1 MIYDIQ
7 STSTQS
13 NSRVSGIQ
21 IWNQEDPKIYYNTVY
36 LSGKGNGAN
45 PLGSAALYIY
55 GGFSGSPG
63 VELKNNIFVNTR
75 DESPYCASAI
85 YDYNIHNLASDY
97 NDLYYD
103 DTNPNNCL
111 VRLGTTNYHTLA
123 EWQVLGKDLNSISE
137 MPHFVAPDLHIDD
150 YIFTLLDGG
159 ATPIVGIE
167 TDIDGG
173 LRNEI
178 TPDIGADE
186 FDIVGVEEEETLP
199 TEFSLEQ
206 NYPNPF
212 NPSTTISWLQPEGSH
227 VTLKIFNAL
236 GEELATLINEYKPTG
251 KYEVEFSAVDLP
263 SGVYFYQLKA
273 GDFIDTKKMLLLK

>member
-1 MIYDIQ
+1 MVQILLDLQRCI
-7 STSTQS
+7 ST
-13 NSRVSGIQ
+13 VDLAAH
-21 IWNQEDPKIYYNTVY
+21 QELI
-36 LSGKGNGAN
+36 
-45 PLGSAALYIY
+45 
-55 GGFSGSPG
+55 
-63 VELKNNIFVNTR
+63 LKNNIFVNTR
-75 DESPYCASAI
+75 DEGHHTVHLQI
-85 YDYNIHNLASDY
+85 YDYTYCIILNSDY

-186 FDIVGVEEEETLP
+186 FDIVSVEEEETLP
-199 TEFSLEQ
+199 TQFALEQ

-212 NPSTTISWLQPEGSH
+212 NPTTTFRYSIPTTITSC
-227 VTLKIFNAL
+227 N
-236 GEELATLINEYKPTG
+236 
-251 KYEVEFSAVDLP
+251 
-263 SGVYFYQLKA
+263 
-273 GDFIDTKKMLLLK
+273 